1 MLWITILI
9 STKKWGEGKE
19 NKEIWKFA
27 GFYLP
32 VFGPGS
38 LAQAQGGHKGVRQE
52 GSLVVSHLLAC
63 LSLLRS
69 HGSSGPMNLF
79 SCSLYPHRVPWALHS
94 YLADAQSMFVE

>member
-9 STKKWGEGKE
+9 STKKWGGGKE
-19 NKEIWKFA
+19 NREIWKFA

-38 LAQAQGGHKGVRQE
+38 LAQTQGGHKGLRQE
-52 GSLVVSHLLAC
+52 GSLVVSHFLAC

-69 HGSSGPMNLF
+69 HGPWGPMNLS
-79 SCSLYPHRVPWALHS
+79 SCSVYPRRVPWALHN
-94 YLADAQSMFVE
+94 YLAGAQSMFVE

>member
-38 LAQAQGGHKGVRQE
+38 LAQAQGRHKGVRQE
-52 GSLVVSHLLAC
+52 VTDH
-63 LSLLRS
+63 
-69 HGSSGPMNLF
+69 
-79 SCSLYPHRVPWALHS
+79 
-94 YLADAQSMFVE
+94 

>member
-38 LAQAQGGHKGVRQE
+38 LAQAQRGEAGGLTSGQSPPCMSVPVE
-52 GSLVVSHLLAC
+52 VSWILGTHEPIFMCIVSSQGPLGPAQ
-63 LSLLRS
+63 LSGR
-69 HGSSGPMNLF
+69 
-79 SCSLYPHRVPWALHS
+79 CSINVC
-94 YLADAQSMFVE
+94 